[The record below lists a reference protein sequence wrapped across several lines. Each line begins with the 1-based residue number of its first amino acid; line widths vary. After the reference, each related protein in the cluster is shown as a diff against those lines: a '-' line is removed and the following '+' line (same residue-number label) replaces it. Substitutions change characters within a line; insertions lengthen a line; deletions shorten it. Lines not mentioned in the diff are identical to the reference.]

1 MKRLMVAV
9 AAGSLLTGCGG
20 GGVSK
25 ETVTVSETVTS
36 VVVPTVISPTPASS
50 PSVTTQV
57 APSETGAASAGS
69 WVMPDLIGKNL
80 QDAQNAIQVL
90 TNYKKFFSSSTDLTG
105 QGRQQIIDRNWQV
118 CSSTPPPGAT
128 FTTDT
133 AIDFGV
139 VKKGSESCP

>member
-1 MKRLMVAV
+1 MNRLLVVVLAT
-9 AAGSLLTGCGG
+9 SLLAGCGG

-25 ETVTVSETVTS
+25 ETVTVRDTVTS
-36 VVVPTVISPTPASS
+36 VVGPTTTSLTPASS
-50 PSVTTQV
+50 PSVSTQASPSQTGV
-57 APSETGAASAGS
+57 APAGS
-69 WVMPDLIGKNL
+69 WVMPYLIGKNL

-118 CSSTPPPGAT
+118 CSSTPPPGVT